1 MEYIFDVFN
10 ELTAAVALASAVAAL
25 TPTPQDDVWVAKAYK
40 LLDVIAL
47 NIGKAK
53 QQVKT
58 SMTVKTE
65 MDIALEALEKIA
77 QHEKECGE
85 RWAEAVIELRELKKV
100 ADSHA
105 ARWEKLAWLV
115 VTVVVTGAAS
125 VIVTQLG

>member
-1 MEYIFDVFN
+1 
-10 ELTAAVALASAVAAL
+10 
-25 TPTPQDDVWVAKAYK
+25 
-40 LLDVIAL
+40 
-47 NIGKAK
+47 
-53 QQVKT
+53 VKT

-85 RWAEAVIELRELKKV
+85 RWAEAVVELRELRRV

-105 ARWEKLAWLV
+105 ARWERLAWLV

>member
-10 ELTAAVALASAVAAL
+10 VLTAAVALASAVAAL

-58 SMTVKTE
+58 SMTAKTE
-65 MDIALEALEKIA
+65 MDIALEALDRIA

-85 RWAEAVIELRELKKV
+85 RWAEAVIELRELRKV

-105 ARWEKLAWLV
+105 ARWERLAWLV
-115 VTVVVTGAAS
+115 VSVVITGVVSTVVMN
-125 VIVTQLG
+125 LG

>member
-1 MEYIFDVFN
+1 MEYLFDLFN
-10 ELTAAVALASAVAAL
+10 VLTAAVALASTVAAL
-25 TPTPQDDVWVAKAYK
+25 TPTPTDDVWVAKAYK

-58 SMTVKTE
+58 FMTAKTE
-65 MDIALEALEKIA
+65 MDIALEALERIA
-77 QHEKECGE
+77 EHEKECGE
-85 RWAEAVIELRELKKV
+85 RWAECTVELRELRKV

-115 VTVVVTGAAS
+115 ITVVFTTSVTVFGS
-125 VIVTQLG
+125 MLL

>member
-10 ELTAAVALASAVAAL
+10 VLTAAVALASAVAAM
-25 TPTPQDDVWVAKAYK
+25 TPTPQDDAWVAKAYK

-58 SMTVKTE
+58 RMTAKTE
-65 MDIALEALEKIA
+65 MDIALEALDRIA

-85 RWAEAVIELRELKKV
+85 RWAEAVVELRELRKV

-105 ARWEKLAWLV
+105 ARWERLAWLV
-115 VTVVVTGAAS
+115 VSVVITGVVSTVVMN
-125 VIVTQLG
+125 LG

>member
-10 ELTAAVALASAVAAL
+10 VLTAAVALASAVAAL

-58 SMTVKTE
+58 SMTAKTE

-85 RWAEAVIELRELKKV
+85 RWGEATAELKQLREL
-100 ADSHA
+100 AASHA
-105 ARWEKLAWLV
+105 ARWERLAWLV
-115 VTVVVTGAAS
+115 VGVVFTGASS
-125 VIVTQLG
+125 VIVAHLG

>member
-10 ELTAAVALASAVAAL
+10 VLTAAVALASAVAAM

-40 LLDVIAL
+40 LLDIIAL

-65 MDIALEALEKIA
+65 MEIALEALDRIA

-85 RWAEAVIELRELKKV
+85 RWAEAVVELRELRK
-100 ADSHA
+100 ATDSHA
-105 ARWEKLAWLV
+105 TRWEKLAWLV
-115 VTVVVTGAAS
+115 ITVVFTTSITVFGS
-125 VIVTQLG
+125 MLL